1 MLMTATIAGRE
12 YRFAAEDVQRV
23 ARRLDPEPIDV
34 WFAMVD
40 QRRFPPKQL
49 VEALTGLDRAD
60 FNSHQ
65 ARALLARLGFPVERR
80 RRARSDVP
88 LDGGPLGGAE
98 ARALA
103 AYVGRWVAQDGLE
116 ILYDADSPDEVA
128 RWLRRHG
135 RRARVWRVPGTAAE
149 VGSTSSVP

>member
-1 MLMTATIAGRE
+1 MTATIAGRE
-12 YRFAAEDVQRV
+12 YHVAAEDVQRV
-23 ARRLDPEPIDV
+23 ARQLDPEPIDV

-65 ARALLARLGFPVERR
+65 ARALLVRLGFPVERR
-80 RRARSDVP
+80 RRAHADAP
-88 LDGGPLGGAE
+88 LDAGPRGGAE

-128 RWLRRHG
+128 RWLLRHR
-135 RRARVWRVPGTAAE
+135 RRARVWRVPGTPAE
-149 VGSTSSVP
+149 VGSSSSEP